1 VRFPL
6 FPLAVAAAFLG
17 AGTAALAQTQ
27 QGQPQ
32 QAGVTA
38 AVRGNVEIASVS
50 GAVGKLVTSGE
61 PVYLGN
67 AIKSGPNS
75 GLQILL
81 LDQTTFTVGPNSEIT
96 IDKFVYDPQS
106 GTGKVSASVAKGVFR
121 FVTGKVAQ
129 TNPSDM
135 EVKLPVGT
143 IGIRGTIAM
152 GSVDDGKGNGN
163 GASGNPSAQIVLV
176 GPGKNLEGNN
186 RAGGLNLNAT
196 GGNSQTINQPG
207 FGSVFGQNGWGA
219 PVFFTPEMMGAL
231 QNRLVSFTTQGQG
244 GQQGQQGQ
252 QQGQGGKQTQ
262 NAGAGQTQ
270 GQGGQQGQQG
280 QQQGQGGKQTQ
291 NAGAGQTQGKN
302 NANTTG
308 NLNTLNKNTQKILG
322 NANNDQTRKNA
333 SSSTY
338 EQLRGQTA
346 GTYYYTGSGT
356 LTGANPGSY
365 TLQADVNFANRT
377 FGGGNSKAVFNG
389 STYSGTVPLSSKS
402 FLTPGGTATFEYLK
416 QTNVTGASCAGTN
429 CSTDIRITLQ
439 NVGGLLAKTANHT
452 AAVRSFTP
460 GAVIASGSGTA
471 TRKEGLSP

>member
-1 VRFPL
+1 MMSATTLDRVRVRFPL

-270 GQGGQQGQQG
+270 G
-280 QQQGQGGKQTQ
+280 
-291 NAGAGQTQGKN
+291 KN